1 MKMQGSQD
9 DQRSVT
15 AQQALEAA
23 TKKRPPLPPPSRLT
37 RWRLALHALL
47 TDPSIDRRPLWFLL
61 IRIGIS
67 VLIVISLFV
76 VGGQAGFV
84 IALGLFVVGVGVS
97 LRIRRF

>member
-1 MKMQGSQD
+1 METQSSQND
-9 DQRSVT
+9 GRPAT
-15 AQQALEAA
+15 ARQAL
-23 TKKRPPLPPPSRLT
+23 TKKLPAAAPRHWLT
-37 RWRLALHALL
+37 RWRLALHALRN
-47 TDPSIDRRPLWFLL
+47 DPSIDRRPAWFLL

-76 VGGQAGFV
+76 IGGQAGFV